1 MAWSRCLP
9 HKDRPRQWWHD
20 SKRPEYAM
28 PTCQLD
34 HIVVTSIS
42 LAAGVTWVEAALGV
56 PLQAGGEHP
65 RMGTHNALLRL
76 GASVYLEVIA
86 ANPEVLAPGRPR
98 WFGLDR
104 LASDASPR
112 LATWVART
120 DDIQAAPLRQQTHGQ
135 VEPMSRDDLRWLI
148 TIPAD
153 GSLPGGGVVPTLIE
167 WQTAQHPAMLLQDK
181 GCTLVQLAGFH
192 PDSDRI
198 KQILAPLGLQGAIA
212 VHPLA
217 PGTPPYLVAHIET
230 PHGLRTLGGPD
241 S

>member
-1 MAWSRCLP
+1 MRAS
-9 HKDRPRQWWHD
+9 
-20 SKRPEYAM
+20 E
-28 PTCQLD
+28 LD
-34 HIVVTSIS
+34 HLVVTAGS
-42 LAAGVTWVEAALGV
+42 LDAGVAWVEAALGV

-65 RMGTHNALLRL
+65 RMATHNALLRL

-86 ANPEVLAPGRPR
+86 ANPAVSAPPRPR

-120 DDIQAAPLRQQTHGQ
+120 DDIQAATSRERSLGHIER
-135 VEPMSRDDLRWLI
+135 MSRDDLRWLI

-153 GSLPGGGVVPTLIE
+153 GGLPGEGVAPTLIE
-167 WQTAQHPAMLLQDK
+167 WRTTQHAALLLPDR

-198 KQILAPLGLQGAIA
+198 KRILEPLGLEAAIA
-212 VHPLA
+212 VHPLT
-217 PGTPPYLVAHIET
+217 PGKPPYLVAQIET
-230 PHGLRTLGGPD
+230 PHGLRTLGGPH